1 MKFILI
7 TILFVLCSCKS
18 PSKAIAQSATEVS
31 SLAQESKG
39 RFQRIE
45 EATKTEVID
54 VPSIQQ
60 DTQAGVVEQERII
73 TLTKVTLVALTQ
85 VEDEVPWWASVISY
99 TMVTLS
105 IIAICFI
112 LWYTGIGSLIKSI
125 CYSFG
130 LFIPRD
136 KLVQAEVARKSLD
149 EADPATPRESV
160 AVMRASDPAFN
171 AAYKKI
177 SKKEKL
183 K

>member
-1 MKFILI
+1 MKYLLVS
-7 TILFVLCSCKS
+7 ILFFLCSCQS
-18 PSKAIAQSATEVS
+18 PTKVIAQHATQVS
-31 SLAQESKG
+31 GLAQESKE
-39 RFQRIE
+39 RFGRIE

-54 VPSIQQ
+54 VPLIQHE
-60 DTQAGVVEQERII
+60 TTAGVQEQEKII

-85 VEDEVPWWASVISY
+85 VEDEVPWWANVISY

-136 KLVQAEVARKSLD
+136 KLIQAEVARKSLD
-149 EADPATPRESV
+149 ETNPVTPRESV
-160 AVMRASDPAFN
+160 AAMRASDPAFN